1 MYINVLY
8 MFLEKSVFS
17 EMGVRLMRL
26 LTLLF
31 FMG

>member
-1 MYINVLY
+1 MYISVLY
-8 MFLEKSVFS
+8 MLFRKSVFS